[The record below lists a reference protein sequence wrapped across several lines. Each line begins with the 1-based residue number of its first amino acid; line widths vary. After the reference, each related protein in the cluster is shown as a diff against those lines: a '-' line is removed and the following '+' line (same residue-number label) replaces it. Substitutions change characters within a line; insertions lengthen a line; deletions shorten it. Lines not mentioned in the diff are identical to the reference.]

1 MGGSTSQKNIHGQ
14 KGFIA
19 FILRHKVLFG
29 VLALL
34 IFEICIAF
42 GVHPDMSKVAEEPEK
57 LKHIFGFAIPLGG
70 INTKTIIMSWI
81 IMGILVVFSFFATRR
96 MKKVPGK
103 LQLIAELIVGGFDDL
118 CNETLGDKA
127 RKFLPLVATIFLFVL
142 LSNIIGIIP
151 IPGIEEPT
159 RDLNTTLGL
168 GIMVFLVSHI
178 AGIRY
183 RGIKKYVAEYFEPM
197 IEIKGVRIPNLFMF
211 FLNFV
216 GEIGKVVSHSFR
228 LFGNIMGG
236 AIIIVVVSNL
246 VRYVL
251 LPIGLNIFFGIFVG
265 LVQAFVFAML
275 ALTYI
280 SMMVTE

>member
-1 MGGSTSQKNIHGQ
+1 MTDRADRKHTRKE
-14 KGFIA
+14 KGFKS
-19 FILRHKVLFG
+19 FVLRHKMLLG
-29 VLALL
+29 CLALFA
-34 IFEICIAF
+34 IEVCIAI

-57 LKHIFGFAIPLGG
+57 LEHIFGFVIPLGG
-70 INTKTIIMSWI
+70 VNTKTIIMSWI

-96 MKKVPGK
+96 MKKVPGT
-103 LQLIAELIVGGFDDL
+103 LQLMAELVVGGFDTL
-118 CNETLGDKA
+118 CKETLDDKA
-127 RKFLPLVATIFLFVL
+127 RKFLPLVATIFLFVF

-168 GIMVFLVSHI
+168 GIIVFLVSHI

-183 RGIKKYVAEYFEPM
+183 RGIKKYVGEYFEPM
-197 IEIKGVRIPNLFMF
+197 IEVKGIRIPNLFMF
-211 FLNFV
+211 FLNAV

-251 LPIGLNIFFGIFVG
+251 LPIGLNIFFGLFVG